1 MAVMGD
7 PQSLILSPTLELR
20 MRPLLFLATKILSTT
35 VAFAAFAQ
43 APAAPPHNIV
53 LFVADGLRFRMVDDR
68 TAPTMAAIAREGVSL
83 RNSHALFPTFTTA
96 NASGLATGH
105 MLGDTGDFS
114 NTIYTGFEVPSA
126 GNSSTP
132 FLENDAVLG
141 EVDAHFSGNY
151 LDEATILKLAR
162 DKGYSTAAIGK
173 LGPALIFDSTERSG
187 GQTIL
192 FDDATGTPKG
202 IPLSAEVTQ
211 RLQAVN
217 LPAAAPSRGANGAP
231 GNVSTPGTITANVVQ
246 QDYFAAVATRVVLP
260 MFKERN
266 KPFLLV
272 FWSRDPDGTQ
282 HNQGDS
288 LNVLVPGINGPT
300 SLAAIGN
307 ADDDLARI
315 RSALSEL
322 GLLESTN
329 IIVAS
334 DHGFSTISKESQTS
348 STVATRFSD
357 TLPGHLPFGFVALD
371 LSHALNLPLIDPDDD
386 YKVIGAGQHTKN
398 GNGLIGGDRTKPQ
411 IVVAANGGSDLIYI
425 PDGDAA
431 TAKRVIDFLLTQD
444 YVSGI
449 FVDSKLGKLPGTLSL
464 DDIALEGAAITP
476 HPAIAISFRS
486 FDTVCGEPVLCT
498 VEVADTALQQGQG
511 MHGSFGR
518 ADTWNFMAMQ
528 GPDFK
533 SQFVDPAPA
542 SNADLGRTI
551 AHLMQLDVKDKGKL
565 TGRVLSETLPNGA
578 VPAVTS
584 RVLVSDPAPNGLATV
599 VNMQMVGEIRYYDA
613 AGFSG
618 RTVGL
623 SSTILP
629 AATQ

>member
-1 MAVMGD
+1 
-7 PQSLILSPTLELR
+7 

-35 VAFAAFAQ
+35 FAFAAFAQ
-43 APAAPPHNIV
+43 APTAPPHNIV

-68 TAPTMAAIAREGVSL
+68 TAPTMAATAREGVSL

-96 NASGLATGH
+96 NASGMATGH

-126 GNSSTP
+126 ANSLTP

-141 EVDAHFSGNY
+141 EVHERFSGNY

-162 DKGYSTAAIGK
+162 DKGYSTASIGK

-192 FDDATGTPKG
+192 IDDATGTPKG

-217 LPAAAPSRGANGAP
+217 LPPAAPSRGANGAA

-246 QDYFAAVATRVVLP
+246 QDYFAAVTTRVVLP
-260 MFKERN
+260 LFKERN

-300 SLAAIGN
+300 SLAAIRN
-307 ADDDLARI
+307 ADDNLARI

-329 IIVAS
+329 IIVTA

-348 STVATRFSD
+348 STVATKFSD

-386 YKVIGAGQHTKN
+386 YKIIGEGQHTKN
-398 GNGLIGGDRTKPQ
+398 GNGLIGGDRNKPQ

-425 PDGDAA
+425 PDGDTA

-449 FVDSKLGKLPGTLSL
+449 FVDSRLGKFPGTLSL
-464 DDIALEGAAITP
+464 DDISLEGAAITP
-476 HPAIAISFRS
+476 RPAIAISFRS

-511 MHGSFGR
+511 MHGSFSR

-551 AHLMQLDVKDKGKL
+551 AHLMQLDVKDNGKL
-565 TGRVLSETLPNGA
+565 VGRVLSETLPNGA

-599 VNMQMVGEIRYYDA
+599 VNMQMVGETRYYDA
-613 AGFSG
+613 AGFPG

-629 AATQ
+629 SATQ